1 MRSRGPYCRARF
13 PGISPV
19 VCDVTQW
26 RNWVMSRQRET
37 PRGAP
42 RTVPSSS
49 GKRNTVLIA
58 TLTERGFFSFVEA
71 TSHFLGSCEKLCRVS
86 LSFWNVIRLPVTRSV
101 GLKGQGGPGVS
112 ETGGG
117 ARDVID
123 RRHEASPRV
132 TERPSATLR
141 LRHPGAPAPD
151 KKDPHQLVFASLLSR
166 VVVGGKV
173 FVWRPACGRQRRPA
187 VGGSAILRSR
197 GPYCRA
203 RFPGISPVVCDVTQW
218 RNWVMSRQRETPRG
232 APRTVPSSSGKRNT
246 VLIAT
251 LTERGFFSF
260 VEATSHFLGSCEKLC
275 RVSLSFWNVIRLPVT
290 RSVGLKGQGG
300 PGVSETGGGARDVI
314 DRRHEAS
321 PRVTERPSA
330 TLRLRHPVP
339 ALPPFWLLAP
349 AALAVRT
356 LLGPR
361 VASPTNGLFRLFK
374 PPPTVCPERGS
385 VLVTVVSG
393 SRLF

>member
-166 VVVGGKV
+166 AVVGGV
-173 FVWRPACGRQRRPA
+173 LLFWAVPHLRWEDRTLARAFEPGRQDGVVSLSQVCHVTIPSSRAKAQGRTPL
-187 VGGSAILRSR
+187 GS
-197 GPYCRA
+197 G
-203 RFPGISPVVCDVTQW
+203 
-218 RNWVMSRQRETPRG
+218 
-232 APRTVPSSSGKRNT
+232 PSSSGEET
-246 VLIAT
+246 P
-251 LTERGFFSF
+251 FW
-260 VEATSHFLGSCEKLC
+260 
-275 RVSLSFWNVIRLPVT
+275 SL
-290 RSVGLKGQGG
+290 RSQN
-300 PGVSETGGGARDVI
+300 
-314 DRRHEAS
+314 EAS
-321 PRVTERPSA
+321 SPR
-330 TLRLRHPVP
+330 
-339 ALPPFWLLAP
+339 
-349 AALAVRT
+349 
-356 LLGPR
+356 
-361 VASPTNGLFRLFK
+361 
-374 PPPTVCPERGS
+374 
-385 VLVTVVSG
+385 
-393 SRLF
+393 